1 MILHPV
7 VMDVKLLLEQLGPI
21 VFSFTSWLKR
31 YQSDD
36 RKRTHFTHQGEMQK
50 FAFSLKTFHHCYIK
64 GKALQIGMI
73 FAFVLEFIRTVQKSD
88 ICLASNNNFETALYN
103 NTFLYAHCAFY
114 PILTYLDIYM
124 KLY

>member
-1 MILHPV
+1 
-7 VMDVKLLLEQLGPI
+7 
-21 VFSFTSWLKR
+21 
-31 YQSDD
+31 
-36 RKRTHFTHQGEMQK
+36 MQK
-50 FAFSLKTFHHCYIK
+50 FAFSLKTFHRCYIK

-88 ICLASNNNFETALYN
+88 ICLASNNNFETAFYN
-103 NTFLYAHCAFY
+103 NTFFIRWAFY